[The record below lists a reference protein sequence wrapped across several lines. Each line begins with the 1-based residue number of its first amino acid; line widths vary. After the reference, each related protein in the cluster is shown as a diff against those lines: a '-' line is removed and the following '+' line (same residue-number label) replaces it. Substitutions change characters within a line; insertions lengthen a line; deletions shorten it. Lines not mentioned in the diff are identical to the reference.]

1 MPAIRGQEV
10 RNQSDGVPTACER
23 SSAALGYAQLKE
35 ITDLRSQIK
44 LGRFFGIE
52 IGLHY
57 SWFLIALL
65 IVLSLSSQF
74 RGSNPEWGDGVI
86 LVLAV
91 ATSLL
96 FFVSP
101 LLHELAHSLVAT
113 SNNLPVKEI
122 TLFALGGV
130 SQIDKN
136 PASAKLEFW
145 MAFVGPLTS
154 AVIGGIC
161 LLAAHVVGGASSNPG
176 MAMLLWLGYINLSLA
191 AFNLIPGYPLDGG
204 RVLRAIIWWKTGDPD
219 RSTQAAAKAGQGV
232 AFCFI
237 ALGIFRFFGGAG
249 VGGLWI
255 AFIGWFLLQA
265 SRESYVQVGL
275 AYALKGMRVADVMT
289 RDCPTVDGW
298 LNLQNF
304 VEQELLRT
312 GRRCFIVVEKGE
324 MTGLVT
330 PHEIKQIDGAKWP
343 FTTVHDIM
351 RPIEEVRSVAPDA
364 SLTSALEAMSRDDL
378 NQLPVVSNGHLEGV
392 LSRTQIISYLQT
404 HAELHG

>member
-1 MPAIRGQEV
+1 M
-10 RNQSDGVPTACER
+10 
-23 SSAALGYAQLKE
+23 
-35 ITDLRSQIK
+35 RSQIK
-44 LGRFFGIE
+44 LGRLFGIE

-74 RGSNPEWGDGVI
+74 RSSNPEWGGRVI

-91 ATSLL
+91 ATAIL
-96 FFVSP
+96 FFVSL

-113 SNNLPVKEI
+113 SNGLPVKEI

-130 SQIDKN
+130 SQIEKN
-136 PASAKLEFW
+136 PTSAKLEFW
-145 MAFVGPLTS
+145 MALVGPMTS
-154 AVIGGIC
+154 AVIGAMC
-161 LLAAHVVGGASSNPG
+161 LLAAYALGGASSNPG
-176 MAMLLWLGYINLSLA
+176 MAMLLWLGYINLALA

-204 RVLRAIIWWKTGDPD
+204 RVLRAIVWWKTGDAD
-219 RSTQAAAKAGQGV
+219 RSTQVAARTGQVV
-232 AFCFI
+232 AFWFI

-249 VGGLWI
+249 LGGLWI

-265 SRESYVQVGL
+265 SRESYMQVSL
-275 AYALKGMRVADVMT
+275 AHALKGVRVADVMT

-304 VEQELLRT
+304 VEQELLRS

-330 PHEIKQIDGAKWP
+330 LHEIKQIDRAKFP

-351 RPIEEVRSVAPDA
+351 RPLADVRSIAPEA
-364 SLTSALEAMSRDDL
+364 SLKSALELMSRDDL

-392 LSRTQIISYLQT
+392 LSRAQIIGYLQT
-404 HAELHG
+404 RAELRA